1 MNSYKSDEMSMRE
14 CARITLIIIIALMLC
29 SCRSTKYIP
38 VETIKTDT
46 LYIAKLKVDS
56 VYHRDSVHVE
66 TKGDSVTIYKEKYI
80 AKIEQLHDTIKVYS
94 VDTVKVVI
102 PQNTESS
109 RGKSFNYA
117 GLLFIILAIFTLIS
131 IAKKY
136 RWRA

>member
-1 MNSYKSDEMSMRE
+1 MSMRE
-14 CARITLIIIIALMLC
+14 CARTTLIIIVALILC
-29 SCRSTKYIP
+29 SCGSTRYVPI
-38 VETIKTDT
+38 EIIKTDT

-66 TKGDSVTIYKEKYI
+66 TKGDSFTIYKEKYI
-80 AKIEQLHDTIKVYS
+80 TKIEQLHDTIKVYS
-94 VDTVKVVI
+94 VDTVKIVI

-117 GLLFIILAIFTLIS
+117 RLLFIILAIFTLIS

-136 RWRA
+136 R